1 MIVWITG
8 LSGAGKTTLAKNLHR
23 ILQRGER
30 PVIFLDGDELRS
42 VFNEPEQN
50 SEDFDRGARIKL
62 GLRYGR
68 LCRMLAQQNLNV
80 VIATI
85 SLFKEVHVWNR
96 ENLKDYYE
104 VYLNIPKSE
113 LRDRDPKGIYRR
125 FDQGEIAN
133 VAGLDLQID
142 EPDAA
147 DWAPEF
153 DPKQPALALAEELV
167 QRLTERN
174 LF

>member
-8 LSGAGKTTLAKNLHR
+8 LSGAGKTTLAVDVHR
-23 ILQRGER
+23 ILKEGER
-30 PVIFLDGDELRS
+30 PVILLDGDELRS
-42 VFNEPEQN
+42 VFNEPGQN
-50 SEDFDRGARIKL
+50 NRDFDRDARMRL

-68 LCRMLAQQNLNV
+68 LCKMLAQQNLSI

-85 SLFKEVHVWNR
+85 SLFKEVHVWNK
-96 ENLKDYYE
+96 ENLEDYYQ
-104 VYLNIPKSE
+104 VYLNVPKEE
-113 LRDRDPKGIYRR
+113 LRGRDPKGIYRR

-133 VAGLDLQID
+133 VAGLDLDID
-142 EPDAA
+142 EPNSA

-153 DPKQPALALAEELV
+153 DPQRSSVALAEELV
-167 QRLTERN
+167 QRLKERN